1 MRRYTGLPCPGT
13 QSRPTDACRFART
26 QLFLW
31 HCTTH
36 VLQTAA
42 VAANVADGT
51 SLGCGASACPRFI
64 HLRPSTRS
72 WVCPSVAL
80 RVSVCL
86 ALALARSLS
95 VSLSLCLSLSLS
107 LCVDPACRPSS
118 VVFISLHPAG
128 YVSVCSPFCSCACIL
143 CISRSYCI
151 PSSYDDC
158 FPVLPCACERIHV
171 CPSYSYRS
179 VYLFIYLT

>member
-1 MRRYTGLPCPGT
+1 MSAANCRVRRYTGLPCPGT

-42 VAANVADGT
+42 VAANVTDGT

-107 LCVDPACRPSS
+107 VRGSGLSTVIGCLYFASSGWLCVSMFSFLFLC
-118 VVFISLHPAG
+118 LH
-128 YVSVCSPFCSCACIL
+128 L
-143 CISRSYCI
+143 
-151 PSSYDDC
+151 
-158 FPVLPCACERIHV
+158 
-171 CPSYSYRS
+171 
-179 VYLFIYLT
+179 VYFA